1 MPRKR
6 VGTNTRKKE
15 KRERDQ
21 GFGGNFR
28 SFYNGVFQE
37 KKKGGGHKRREWERL
52 KAVKSE
58 YCFSDHV

>member
-1 MPRKR
+1 M
-6 VGTNTRKKE
+6 GTNTRKKE

-58 YCFSDHV
+58 YCFL